1 MDDGGEWGWIVHN
14 HPSLYVWAV
23 HTHFWISGKSSL
35 MELFGLIKNSNTYK
49 IHAVS
54 CLFTKHSLIS
64 DIINRH
70 WLTIFRKGTGLFII
84 SLHCGHCYLIIAFI
98 FSLNCSSLVAQPSD
112 KKSSLLSRNS
122 ERWICSIKKL
132 KQFFF
137 GCYKQFSNCIWRPW
151 GTKLLILRSSA
162 LLVFVDDV
170 QFKYS

>member
-1 MDDGGEWGWIVHN
+1 MLDMDDGGGWGWIVHN

-23 HTHFWISGKSSL
+23 HTHFWINAKSSLINYWKL

-122 ERWICSIKKL
+122 EGFCSIKN
-132 KQFFF
+132 
-137 GCYKQFSNCIWRPW
+137 SNSFVW
-151 GTKLLILRSSA
+151 LL
-162 LLVFVDDV
+162 
-170 QFKYS
+170 